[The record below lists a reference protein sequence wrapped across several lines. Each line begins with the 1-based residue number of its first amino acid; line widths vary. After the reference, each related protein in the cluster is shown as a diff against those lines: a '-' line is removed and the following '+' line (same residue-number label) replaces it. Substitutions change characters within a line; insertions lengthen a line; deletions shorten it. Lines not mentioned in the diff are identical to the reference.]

1 MTTAFIRTLL
11 LYFLLMAGLRI
22 LGKRQIGELEPGELV
37 MTMMLSDLAA
47 VPMQDFGL
55 PLLSGIIPILTLL
68 SLSML
73 LSYFSLRSIRFR
85 ELTCGTPTVL
95 IKHGK
100 LQQKSMLK
108 NRFTVDELMEELR
121 QQGYSSIADIKYA
134 VLENSGHLSVLPWVR
149 KQPVTP
155 AQMGLEPEDD
165 VTLPT
170 ILISDGRLIHRNLT
184 ACGRNEDWLQQELKR
199 QKLPQNKVFLLT
211 VDENGTVVCIRKEGT
226 S

>member
-1 MTTAFIRTLL
+1 
-11 LYFLLMAGLRI
+11 
-22 LGKRQIGELEPGELV
+22 

-85 ELTCGTPTVL
+85 ELACGTPTVL

-100 LQQKSMLK
+100 LQQKSMLR
-108 NRFTVDELMEELR
+108 NRFTVDELIEELR
-121 QQGYSSIADIKYA
+121 QQGYSSIADVKYA
-134 VLENSGHLSVLPWVR
+134 VLENSGHLSVLPWVK

-155 AQMGLEPEDD
+155 DQMGLDPEDD

-184 ACGRNEDWLQQELKR
+184 ACGRNEVWLQQELQR
-199 QKLPQNKVFLLT
+199 QKLSRNQVFLLT
-211 VDENGTVVCIRKEGT
+211 VDENGTIVCIRKEND

>member
-1 MTTAFIRTLL
+1 MMTAFIRTLL
-11 LYFLLMAGLRI
+11 LYFILMTGLRV

-73 LSYFSLRSIRFR
+73 LSFFSLRSIRFR
-85 ELTCGTPTVL
+85 QLVCGTPTVL
-95 IKHGK
+95 IKQGK
-100 LQQKSMLK
+100 LQQQAMLK
-108 NRFTVDELMEELR
+108 NRFTIDELMEELR
-121 QQGYSSIADIKYA
+121 LQGYSSITDIKYA
-134 VLENSGHLSVLPWVR
+134 ILENSGQLSILPWQK

-155 AQMGLEPEDD
+155 EQIKLNVTDN

-170 ILISDGRLIHRNLT
+170 ILISDGRLLQENLT
-184 ACGRNEDWLQQELKR
+184 ACGKDKVWLQKELQR
-199 QKLPQNKVFLLT
+199 QKLSQNRVFLLT
-211 VDENGTVVCIRKEGT
+211 IDENETVVCIEKEHPL
-226 S
+226 

>member
-1 MTTAFIRTLL
+1 MMTAFIRTLL
-11 LYFLLMAGLRI
+11 LYFILMTGLRV

-73 LSYFSLRSIRFR
+73 LSFFSLRSIRFR
-85 ELTCGTPTVL
+85 QLVCGTPTVL
-95 IKHGK
+95 IKQGK
-100 LQQKSMLK
+100 LQQKAMLK
-108 NRFTVDELMEELR
+108 NRFTIDELMEELR
-121 QQGYSSIADIKYA
+121 LQGYSSITDIKYA
-134 VLENSGHLSVLPWVR
+134 ILENSGQLSILPWQK

-155 AQMGLEPEDD
+155 EQIKLNVTDN

-170 ILISDGRLIHRNLT
+170 ILISDGRLLQENLT
-184 ACGRNEDWLQQELKR
+184 ACGKDKVWLQKELQL
-199 QKLPQNKVFLLT
+199 QKLSQNRVFLLT
-211 VDENGTVVCIRKEGT
+211 IDENETVVCIEKEHPL
-226 S
+226 

>member
-68 SLSML
+68 SVSML

-85 ELTCGTPTVL
+85 ELACGTPTVL

-100 LQQKSMLK
+100 LQQTAMLK

-121 QQGYSSIADIKYA
+121 QQGYSSITDVKYA
-134 VLENSGHLSVLPWVR
+134 VLENSGNLSVLPWVK

-155 AQMGLEPEDD
+155 EQMGLDPVDD

-170 ILISDGRLIHRNLT
+170 ILISDGRLIRRNLT
-184 ACGRNEDWLQQELKR
+184 VCGRNETWLQQELGR
-199 QKLPQNKVFLLT
+199 QKLSQSQVFLLT
-211 VDENGTVVCIRKEGT
+211 IDENGTVVCIGKENDL
-226 S
+226 

>member
-1 MTTAFIRTLL
+1 MTTAFIRTLI
-11 LYFLLMAGLRI
+11 LYFLLMIGLRI

-68 SLSML
+68 SVSML
-73 LSYFSLRSIRFR
+73 LSYLSLKSIRFR
-85 ELTCGTPTVL
+85 ELACGSPTVL
-95 IKHGK
+95 IRNGK
-100 LQQKSMLK
+100 LQQHAMLK
-108 NRFTVDELMEELR
+108 NRFTIDELLEELR
-121 QQGYSSIADIKYA
+121 RQGYSNVTDIKYA
-134 VLENSGHLSVLPWVR
+134 ILENSGQLSVLPWPD

-155 AQMGLEPEDD
+155 QQLNLQPRDD

-170 ILISDGRLIHRNLT
+170 VIISDGRILHRNLI
-184 ACGRNEDWLQQELKR
+184 ACGRNDAWLWSELER
-199 QKLPQNKVFLLT
+199 QNLKQAEIFLLT
-211 VDENGTVVCIRKEGT
+211 VDENNTVVCVKKEQL